1 MIKRKKISLKKLKEL
16 LDPVLME
23 NFFKKRYK
31 RYYQGAENCHF
42 LGIKRIKRFI
52 GGKSIS
58 ASYFLKL
65 KIGDQKKIK
74 IINGRARQRLLTDE
88 NNPQRHFLVL
98 KHLHSCGFGED
109 VPRPLDYIPS
119 YNLLL
124 YENIEGEA
132 LQHKLIKNEVDVVL
146 NFIPRII
153 SWFKKLHQLRIKDK
167 RILLRD
173 RKAETRESRHALFL
187 VRKYYSKGLVF
198 LRKTIN
204 KIDSLWRKKKNL
216 FLKKENYS
224 LCHYD
229 VHFGNFLIDKQKLKV
244 IDFSDACFYDYFADL
259 ACFLTQ
265 VESMLEYYVPSKV
278 KIILPKIKKQIINLY
293 LGRQLTSEE
302 SFRLKYFEIRRLVLM
317 LANLIFVERDEKSK
331 KKILDNFKKRI
342 DSRLKKIDPVRSSAK
357 PHSLKSHQAKPH
369 LTA

>member
-1 MIKRKKISLKKLKEL
+1 MIKRKKISFKKLKEL

>member
-1 MIKRKKISLKKLKEL
+1 MIKRKKISFKKLKEL

-153 SWFKKLHQLRIKDK
+153 SWLKKLHQLRIKDK

-204 KIDSLWRKKKNL
+204 KINSLWRKKKNL

>member
-16 LDPVLME
+16 IDPVLME
-23 NFFKKRYK
+23 KFFKKRYK

-52 GGKSIS
+52 GGKFIS
-58 ASYFLKL
+58 ASYFLKM
-65 KIGDQKKIK
+65 KIGDQEKIK

-88 NNPQRHFLVL
+88 NNPCRHFLVL
-98 KHLHSCGFGED
+98 SHLYFGGFENE

-132 LQHKLIKNEVDVVL
+132 LQHKLIKNEVEVDVVL
-146 NFIPRII
+146 NFIPQII
-153 SWFKKLHQLRIKDK
+153 SWLKKLHQLRIKDK
-167 RILLRD
+167 RLLLRD
-173 RKAETRESRHALFL
+173 RKAEVRESRHALFL
-187 VRKYYSKGLVF
+187 MRKYYPKGLVF

-259 ACFLTQ
+259 ACFLIQ
-265 VESMLEYYVPSKV
+265 AESMLEYYAPSKV
-278 KIILPKIKKQIINLY
+278 KIILPKIKKQIIDLY
-293 LGRQLTSEE
+293 LGHQLTGEE
-302 SFRLKYFEIRRLVLM
+302 SFRLKYFEIRRLVLI
-317 LANLIFVERDEKSK
+317 LANLIFVEGDEKNK
-331 KKILDNFKKRI
+331 KKMLDDFKKRI
-342 DSRLKKIDPVRSSAK
+342 DSRLKKIK
-357 PHSLKSHQAKPH
+357 
-369 LTA
+369 

>member
-1 MIKRKKISLKKLKEL
+1 
-16 LDPVLME
+16 
-23 NFFKKRYK
+23 
-31 RYYQGAENCHF
+31 
-42 LGIKRIKRFI
+42 
-52 GGKSIS
+52 
-58 ASYFLKL
+58 
-65 KIGDQKKIK
+65 
-74 IINGRARQRLLTDE
+74 
-88 NNPQRHFLVL
+88 
-98 KHLHSCGFGED
+98 
-109 VPRPLDYIPS
+109 
-119 YNLLL
+119 
-124 YENIEGEA
+124 
-132 LQHKLIKNEVDVVL
+132 
-146 NFIPRII
+146 
-153 SWFKKLHQLRIKDK
+153 
-167 RILLRD
+167 
-173 RKAETRESRHALFL
+173 